1 MCVVCRSPDD
11 IPTGRN
17 DAYQAVKEAGDT
29 EDIRY
34 ETLKH
39 VVPQPA
45 EESAYV
51 NLQSASS

>member
-11 IPTGRN
+11 ISTGRN